1 MPINIT
7 TDPKT
12 GQQVVETQVPK
23 EFPKPE
29 TGYKPIA
36 FSTGRTLLK
45 GARDLTQ
52 ELLGNLHW
60 LIHQGH
66 VIEFA
71 SGLLETAKKPTAK
84 PEPAAAKP
92 QEPKGDR
99 PRKDRP
105 PRPRGRYVFDNTGL
119 LPMPAAQPALVG

>member
-1 MPINIT
+1 
-7 TDPKT
+7 
-12 GQQVVETQVPK
+12 VPDAATAPA
-23 EFPKPE
+23 E
-29 TGYKPIA
+29 
-36 FSTGRTLLK
+36 
-45 GARDLTQ
+45 GAAPAPAPAPAAPTPTAAQQ